1 MDNTTGKRKRAEK
14 ASDEEAEA
22 DVQEQEMATKR
33 GCARF
38 LLLRV
43 RKNFYQSEK

>member
-14 ASDEEAEA
+14 ASDEEAED

-33 GCARF
+33 GCAP
-38 LLLRV
+38 V
-43 RKNFYQSEK
+43 SSC